1 MTTATNRPPTIWQ
14 ALARLCGNVPPSK
27 GNLGVKAIPAHWSLT
42 DSWQTGVNPERLADD
57 AKFWDVIHHR

>member
-27 GNLGVKAIPAHWSLT
+27 GNQNVQVLSHYNL
-42 DSWQTGVNPERLADD
+42 
-57 AKFWDVIHHR
+57 